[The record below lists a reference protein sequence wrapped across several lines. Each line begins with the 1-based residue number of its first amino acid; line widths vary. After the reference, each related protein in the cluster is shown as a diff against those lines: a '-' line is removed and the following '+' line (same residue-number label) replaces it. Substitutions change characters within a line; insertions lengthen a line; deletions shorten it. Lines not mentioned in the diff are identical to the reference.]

1 MNNNSSEDSFIEYN
15 YFKDVEIEKPQI
27 RLSERRN
34 AVKPYIPPIKK
45 AIINDDDVEIKSSN
59 KFFCC
64 YFFNYK

>member
-1 MNNNSSEDSFIEYN
+1 MNNNSSEDSFIEYK
-15 YFKDVEIEKPQI
+15 YFKDVEIEKPPV

-34 AVKPYIPPIKK
+34 AVKPYIPPPKKNIK
-45 AIINDDDVEIKSSN
+45 INEDIEIKSSN